1 MSQPDDGRYKSRGR
15 KERTPEQLKVL
26 AMAREKAKLV
36 IAEKTKIKKEMARAE
51 LPVEDSASPPEE
63 EPIVEPPAPA
73 EPEPVAETPTE
84 VSVPPPTEIPAE
96 VSVPEPIVEPPP
108 PQPSMSRDEIQNL
121 IHSTLEERRTPERKY
136 AFVDGM
142 YVKIK

>member
-36 IAEKTKIKKEMARAE
+36 IQERTKIKKELAGVEQPIEEPLTE
-51 LPVEDSASPPEE
+51 LHVEDSA
-63 EPIVEPPAPA
+63 
-73 EPEPVAETPTE
+73 
-84 VSVPPPTEIPAE
+84 
-96 VSVPEPIVEPPP
+96 PEPIEVPPTPPP
-108 PQPSMSRDEIQNL
+108 EPIKEPLAELPAKVSPPPSLSRDEIQNL
-121 IHSTLEERRTPERKY
+121 IHSTLDERRPHERKY

>member
-36 IAEKTKIKKEMARAE
+36 IQERTKIKKEMAGVEEPIEEPLTE
-51 LPVEDSASPPEE
+51 LHVEDSAPEPIEVPPTPPPEPIK
-63 EPIVEPPAPA
+63 EPLAELPAK
-73 EPEPVAETPTE
+73 
-84 VSVPPPTEIPAE
+84 VSVPP
-96 VSVPEPIVEPPP
+96 SL
-108 PQPSMSRDEIQNL
+108 SRDEIQNL
-121 IHSTLEERRTPERKY
+121 IHSTLDERRPHERKY

>member
-36 IAEKTKIKKEMARAE
+36 IQERTKIKKELADVEEPIEEPLAE
-51 LPVEDSASPPEE
+51 LPVEDSA
-63 EPIVEPPAPA
+63 
-73 EPEPVAETPTE
+73 
-84 VSVPPPTEIPAE
+84 
-96 VSVPEPIVEPPP
+96 PEPIEEPPTP
-108 PQPSMSRDEIQNL
+108 PHEPIKEPLAELPAKVSAPPSLSRDEIQNL
-121 IHSTLEERRTPERKY
+121 IHSTLEQDRPPERKY

>member
-36 IAEKTKIKKEMARAE
+36 IQERTKIKKELAGVEEPIEEPLTE
-51 LPVEDSASPPEE
+51 LHVEDSA
-63 EPIVEPPAPA
+63 
-73 EPEPVAETPTE
+73 
-84 VSVPPPTEIPAE
+84 
-96 VSVPEPIVEPPP
+96 PEPIEVPPTSAPEPIEVPPTPPPEPIKELSPPP
-108 PQPSMSRDEIQNL
+108 PSLSRDEIQNL
-121 IHSTLEERRTPERKY
+121 IHSTLDERRPQERKY

>member
-15 KERTPEQLKVL
+15 KERTPEQLKIL

-36 IAEKTKIKKEMARAE
+36 IQERTKIKKELAGVEEPIEEPLTE
-51 LPVEDSASPPEE
+51 LHVEDSAP
-63 EPIVEPPAPA
+63 EPIEVPPAP
-73 EPEPVAETPTE
+73 P
-84 VSVPPPTEIPAE
+84 
-96 VSVPEPIVEPPP
+96 PEPIKEPLAELPAKVSPPP
-108 PQPSMSRDEIQNL
+108 SLSRDEIQNL
-121 IHSTLEERRTPERKY
+121 IHSTLDERRPHERKY

>member
-36 IAEKTKIKKEMARAE
+36 IAEKTKIKKEMASAPE
-51 LPVEDSASPPEE
+51 PVEEPAVEESVPE
-63 EPIVEPPAPA
+63 PVVEPPPP
-73 EPEPVAETPTE
+73 PEPVVE
-84 VSVPPPTEIPAE
+84 SPPPPPSEIPAE
-96 VSVPEPIVEPPP
+96 VSVPPP
-108 PQPSMSRDEIQNL
+108 PQPSMTRDQIQNL
-121 IHSTLEERRTPERKY
+121 IHSTLEDRRPPERKY
-136 AFVDGM
+136 ALVDGM

>member
-15 KERTPEQLKVL
+15 KERTPEQLKIL

-36 IAEKTKIKKEMARAE
+36 IQERTKIKKELAG
-51 LPVEDSASPPEE
+51 VE
-63 EPIVEPPAPA
+63 EPIEEPLA
-73 EPEPVAETPTE
+73 
-84 VSVPPPTEIPAE
+84 EIPAE
-96 VSVPEPIVEPPP
+96 DSAPEPIEKPPAPPP
-108 PQPSMSRDEIQNL
+108 EPIKEPLAELPAKVSPPPSLSRDEIQNL
-121 IHSTLEERRTPERKY
+121 IHSTLEERRPPERKY

>member
-36 IAEKTKIKKEMARAE
+36 IQERTKIKKELADVEEPIEEPLAE
-51 LPVEDSASPPEE
+51 LPVEDSA
-63 EPIVEPPAPA
+63 
-73 EPEPVAETPTE
+73 
-84 VSVPPPTEIPAE
+84 
-96 VSVPEPIVEPPP
+96 PEPIEEPPTP
-108 PQPSMSRDEIQNL
+108 PHEPIKEPLAELPAKVSAPPSLSRDEIQNL
-121 IHSTLEERRTPERKY
+121 IHSTLEERRPPERKY

>member
-36 IAEKTKIKKEMARAE
+36 IQERTKIKKELAV
-51 LPVEDSASPPEE
+51 L
-63 EPIVEPPAPA
+63 
-73 EPEPVAETPTE
+73 AETLEE
-84 VSVPPPTEIPAE
+84 VSVPVEESTPVLEDLPSEVHVPAPVLEELPLKVHAPVLAELPSE
-96 VSVPEPIVEPPP
+96 VSVP
-108 PQPSMSRDEIQNL
+108 PSMSRDEIQNL
-121 IHSTLEERRTPERKY
+121 IHSTLDERRPQERKY

>member
-36 IAEKTKIKKEMARAE
+36 IQERTKIKKELAD
-51 LPVEDSASPPEE
+51 VE
-63 EPIVEPPAPA
+63 EPIEEPLA
-73 EPEPVAETPTE
+73 
-84 VSVPPPTEIPAE
+84 EIPAE
-96 VSVPEPIVEPPP
+96 DSAPEPIEKPPAPPP
-108 PQPSMSRDEIQNL
+108 EPIKEPLAELPAKVSAPPSLSRDEIQNL
-121 IHSTLEERRTPERKY
+121 IHSTLEERRPPERKY

>member
-1 MSQPDDGRYKSRGR
+1 MSQPEEGRYKSRGR

-36 IAEKTKIKKEMARAE
+36 IAEKTKIKKEMADKK
-51 LPVEDSASPPEE
+51 EDPPPTVSPPTEPE
-63 EPIVEPPAPA
+63 DPEPIEDPEPVVEPPPPP
-73 EPEPVAETPTE
+73 EPVVEPPPPPPEPVAETPKE
-84 VSVPPPTEIPAE
+84 VSVPPP
-96 VSVPEPIVEPPP
+96 
-108 PQPSMSRDEIQNL
+108 QPSLSRDEIQNL
-121 IHSTLEERRTPERKY
+121 IHSTLEERRAPERKY

>member
-36 IAEKTKIKKEMARAE
+36 IQERTKIKKEMAEPAPVEEPRAVEEPAAPEPVEEPWAEPRAELHLPPPPEPEPRAE
-51 LPVEDSASPPEE
+51 LPA
-63 EPIVEPPAPA
+63 I
-73 EPEPVAETPTE
+73 
-84 VSVPPPTEIPAE
+84 VSVPP
-96 VSVPEPIVEPPP
+96 SL
-108 PQPSMSRDEIQNL
+108 SRDEIQNL
-121 IHSTLEERRTPERKY
+121 IHSTLDERRPHERKY

>member
-36 IAEKTKIKKEMARAE
+36 IQERTKIKKELAGVEEPIEEPLAE
-51 LPVEDSASPPEE
+51 LPAEDSA
-63 EPIVEPPAPA
+63 
-73 EPEPVAETPTE
+73 
-84 VSVPPPTEIPAE
+84 
-96 VSVPEPIVEPPP
+96 PEPIEEPPTP
-108 PQPSMSRDEIQNL
+108 PPEPIKEPLAELPSEVPVPPSLSRDEIQNL
-121 IHSTLEERRTPERKY
+121 IHSTLDERRPQERKY

>member
-1 MSQPDDGRYKSRGR
+1 MSQPDDGRYKTRGR

-36 IAEKTKIKKEMARAE
+36 IQERTKIKKELAGVEQPIEEPLTE
-51 LPVEDSASPPEE
+51 LHVEDSAPEPIEVPPTSAPEPIEVPPTPPPEPIK
-63 EPIVEPPAPA
+63 EPLAELPAK
-73 EPEPVAETPTE
+73 
-84 VSVPPPTEIPAE
+84 VSVPP
-96 VSVPEPIVEPPP
+96 SL
-108 PQPSMSRDEIQNL
+108 SRDEIQNL
-121 IHSTLEERRTPERKY
+121 IHSTLDERRPQERKY

>member
-36 IAEKTKIKKEMARAE
+36 IQERTNIKKELAGVEEPIEEPLAE
-51 LPVEDSASPPEE
+51 LHVEDSAP
-63 EPIVEPPAPA
+63 EPIEEPPAP
-73 EPEPVAETPTE
+73 
-84 VSVPPPTEIPAE
+84 
-96 VSVPEPIVEPPP
+96 EPIKEPPP
-108 PQPSMSRDEIQNL
+108 PPPPPSLSRDEIQNL
-121 IHSTLEERRTPERKY
+121 IHSTLDERRPHERKY

>member
-36 IAEKTKIKKEMARAE
+36 IAEKTKIKKEMA
-51 LPVEDSASPPEE
+51 SAPPPEE
-63 EPIVEPPAPA
+63 EPIEEPAVD
-73 EPEPVAETPTE
+73 PEPVEP
-84 VSVPPPTEIPAE
+84 V
-96 VSVPEPIVEPPP
+96 EPIVEPPP
-108 PQPSMSRDEIQNL
+108 PPPAEVSVPPPPPPAEVSVPPPQPSLSRDEIQNL

>member
-1 MSQPDDGRYKSRGR
+1 MSQPDDGRYKTRGR

-36 IAEKTKIKKEMARAE
+36 IQERTKIKKELAD
-51 LPVEDSASPPEE
+51 VE
-63 EPIVEPPAPA
+63 EPIEEPLA
-73 EPEPVAETPTE
+73 
-84 VSVPPPTEIPAE
+84 EIPAE
-96 VSVPEPIVEPPP
+96 DSAPEPIEKPPAPIEEPPTP
-108 PQPSMSRDEIQNL
+108 PPEPIKEPLAELPAKVSPPPSLSRDEIQNL
-121 IHSTLEERRTPERKY
+121 IHSTLEERRPPERKY

>member
-36 IAEKTKIKKEMARAE
+36 IQERTKIKKELAGVEEPIEEPLTE
-51 LPVEDSASPPEE
+51 LHVEDSA
-63 EPIVEPPAPA
+63 
-73 EPEPVAETPTE
+73 
-84 VSVPPPTEIPAE
+84 
-96 VSVPEPIVEPPP
+96 PEPIEVPPTPPP
-108 PQPSMSRDEIQNL
+108 EPIKEPLAELPAKVPVPPSLSLDEIQNL
-121 IHSTLEERRTPERKY
+121 IHSTLDERRPHERKY

>member
-36 IAEKTKIKKEMARAE
+36 IQERTKIKKELAGVEEPIEEPLAELHVEDSAPEPIEEPPAPEHIEEPRAE
-51 LPVEDSASPPEE
+51 LPAKVSAPP
-63 EPIVEPPAPA
+63 
-73 EPEPVAETPTE
+73 
-84 VSVPPPTEIPAE
+84 SL
-96 VSVPEPIVEPPP
+96 
-108 PQPSMSRDEIQNL
+108 SRDEIQNL
-121 IHSTLEERRTPERKY
+121 IHSTLEERRPQERKY

>member
-36 IAEKTKIKKEMARAE
+36 IQERTKIKKEMAEPAPTEDSAPVEEHRAE
-51 LPVEDSASPPEE
+51 LPLEVHVPSPVE
-63 EPIVEPPAPA
+63 EPP
-73 EPEPVAETPTE
+73 
-84 VSVPPPTEIPAE
+84 
-96 VSVPEPIVEPPP
+96 PEPIKEHPPP
-108 PQPSMSRDEIQNL
+108 LPPSLSRDEIQNL
-121 IHSTLEERRTPERKY
+121 IHSTLNERRPPERKY

>member
-1 MSQPDDGRYKSRGR
+1 MSQPEPPDDGRYKSRGR

-36 IAEKTKIKKEMARAE
+36 IQERTKIKKELAGVEEPIEEPLTE
-51 LPVEDSASPPEE
+51 LHVEDSAPEPIEVPPTPPPEPIK
-63 EPIVEPPAPA
+63 EPLAELPAK
-73 EPEPVAETPTE
+73 
-84 VSVPPPTEIPAE
+84 VSVPP
-96 VSVPEPIVEPPP
+96 SL
-108 PQPSMSRDEIQNL
+108 SRDEIQNL
-121 IHSTLEERRTPERKY
+121 IHSTLDERRPHERKY

>member
-15 KERTPEQLKVL
+15 KERTPEQLKIL

-36 IAEKTKIKKEMARAE
+36 IQERTKIKKEMAEPA
-51 LPVEDSASPPEE
+51 PVEE
-63 EPIVEPPAPA
+63 
-73 EPEPVAETPTE
+73 
-84 VSVPPPTEIPAE
+84 PPTELPPDPPV
-96 VSVPEPIVEPPP
+96 VSPPPEPEAEPREELHVPP
-108 PQPSMSRDEIQNL
+108 PQPSLSRDEIQNL
-121 IHSTLEERRTPERKY
+121 IHSTLEERRPPERKY

>member
-36 IAEKTKIKKEMARAE
+36 IQERTKIKKELAGVEEPIEEPLTE
-51 LPVEDSASPPEE
+51 LHVEDSAPEPIEVPPTPPPEPIK
-63 EPIVEPPAPA
+63 EPLAELPAK
-73 EPEPVAETPTE
+73 
-84 VSVPPPTEIPAE
+84 VSVPP
-96 VSVPEPIVEPPP
+96 SL
-108 PQPSMSRDEIQNL
+108 SRDEIQNL
-121 IHSTLEERRTPERKY
+121 IHSTLDERRPHERKY

>member
-36 IAEKTKIKKEMARAE
+36 IQERTKIKKELAG
-51 LPVEDSASPPEE
+51 VE
-63 EPIVEPPAPA
+63 EPIEEPPAP
-73 EPEPVAETPTE
+73 EPVE
-84 VSVPPPTEIPAE
+84 VPPTSA
-96 VSVPEPIVEPPP
+96 PEPIEVPPTPPP
-108 PQPSMSRDEIQNL
+108 ESIKEPREELPAKVSPPPSLSRDEIQNL
-121 IHSTLEERRTPERKY
+121 IHSTLDERRPQERKY

>member
-1 MSQPDDGRYKSRGR
+1 MSQPVNGRYKSRGR

-36 IAEKTKIKKEMARAE
+36 IQERTKIKKEMAGVSAETPVEVPVVESTPVLEDLPSEVPVPAPVLKE
-51 LPVEDSASPPEE
+51 LPLKVPAPVE
-63 EPIVEPPAPA
+63 EPPAP
-73 EPEPVAETPTE
+73 VE
-84 VSVPPPTEIPAE
+84 VPVPP
-96 VSVPEPIVEPPP
+96 SL
-108 PQPSMSRDEIQNL
+108 SRDEIQNL
-121 IHSTLEERRTPERKY
+121 IHSTLDERRPHERKY

>member
-36 IAEKTKIKKEMARAE
+36 IAEKTKIKKEMA
-51 LPVEDSASPPEE
+51 SAPEPIE
-63 EPIVEPPAPA
+63 EPAP
-73 EPEPVAETPTE
+73 E
-84 VSVPPPTEIPAE
+84 E
-96 VSVPEPIVEPPP
+96 VSVPEPIVETPEEISVPEPVVEPPPPPPEPVAETPKEVSVPP
-108 PQPSMSRDEIQNL
+108 PQPSLSRDEIQNL

>member
-36 IAEKTKIKKEMARAE
+36 IQERTKIKKEMAG
-51 LPVEDSASPPEE
+51 VE
-63 EPIVEPPAPA
+63 EPIEEPLA
-73 EPEPVAETPTE
+73 
-84 VSVPPPTEIPAE
+84 EIPAE
-96 VSVPEPIVEPPP
+96 DSAPEPIEVPPTPPP
-108 PQPSMSRDEIQNL
+108 EPIKEPLAELPAKVSAPPSLSRDEIQNL
-121 IHSTLEERRTPERKY
+121 IHSTLDERRPQERKY

>member
-15 KERTPEQLKVL
+15 KERTPEQLKIL

-36 IAEKTKIKKEMARAE
+36 IQERTKIKKELAGVEEPIEEPLTE
-51 LPVEDSASPPEE
+51 LHVEDSAP
-63 EPIVEPPAPA
+63 EPIEKPPAP
-73 EPEPVAETPTE
+73 P
-84 VSVPPPTEIPAE
+84 
-96 VSVPEPIVEPPP
+96 PEPIKEPLAELPAKVSPPP
-108 PQPSMSRDEIQNL
+108 SLSRDEIQNL
-121 IHSTLEERRTPERKY
+121 IHSTLDERRPQERKY

>member
-36 IAEKTKIKKEMARAE
+36 IQERTKIKKELAGVEEPIEEPLAE
-51 LPVEDSASPPEE
+51 LPVEDSAP
-63 EPIVEPPAPA
+63 EPIEKPPAP
-73 EPEPVAETPTE
+73 P
-84 VSVPPPTEIPAE
+84 
-96 VSVPEPIVEPPP
+96 PEPIKEPLAELHAKVSPPP
-108 PQPSMSRDEIQNL
+108 SLSRDEIQNL
-121 IHSTLEERRTPERKY
+121 IHSTLEERRPPERKY

>member
-1 MSQPDDGRYKSRGR
+1 MSQPNDGRYKSRGR

-51 LPVEDSASPPEE
+51 LPVEDSVPEPVE
-63 EPIVEPPAPA
+63 EPIEEPA
-73 EPEPVAETPTE
+73 ELPVEDSAPE
-84 VSVPPPTEIPAE
+84 E
-96 VSVPEPIVEPPP
+96 VSVPEPVLEPPP
-108 PQPSMSRDEIQNL
+108 PPPEPLAETPKEVSVPPSLSRDEIQNL
-121 IHSTLEERRTPERKY
+121 IHSTLEERRAPERKY